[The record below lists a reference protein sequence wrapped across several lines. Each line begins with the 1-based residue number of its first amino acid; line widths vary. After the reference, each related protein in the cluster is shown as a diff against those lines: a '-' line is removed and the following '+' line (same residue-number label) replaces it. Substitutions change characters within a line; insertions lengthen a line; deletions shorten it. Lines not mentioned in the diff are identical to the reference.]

1 MGGTAAVRQTL
12 VTLCCTALFKAEKE
26 PTKMPSKKK
35 KKKKNQKQQYSPCPN
50 KATKSKK
57 YLTIYSINIDLYYS
71 TKKYYL

>member
-35 KKKKNQKQQYSPCPN
+35 KKKKKKSETAILTVSKQSYKKQKIS
-50 KATKSKK
+50 
-57 YLTIYSINIDLYYS
+57 
-71 TKKYYL
+71 YYLLHQHRPVL

>member
-35 KKKKNQKQQYSPCPN
+35 KKKKKSETAILTGSKQSYKKQKIS
-50 KATKSKK
+50 
-57 YLTIYSINIDLYYS
+57 
-71 TKKYYL
+71 YYLLHQHRPVL

>member
-12 VTLCCTALFKAEKE
+12 VTLCCTALLKAKKK
-26 PTKMPSKKK
+26 PTKMPSKK